1 MASNMIDPYDYSFA
15 VSRLRSFFVNRGF
28 IEVHTQS
35 RLSILAACEDPR
47 TIATYN
53 YGGQLWPLPQT
64 GQMWL
69 EHELLN
75 NPQAPGFF
83 CISTSFRN
91 EPNPVPG
98 RHDLIFPMFEFET
111 RGEMDDLRAL
121 EEDLLVYLGFGS
133 KASFVHQSYL
143 ETAAEFGVKDI
154 SGDIETK
161 IHATHGPV
169 FFLEGFP
176 LYTSPFWNMRKNGDI
191 ANKIDVIL
199 HGIETIGS
207 AERSSDPEEMR
218 SLFYSISDGMYA
230 DILFA
235 QFGRERVKRELEDF
249 LALDFFPR
257 FGGGIGLTRMMRA
270 LKLSGLVPDH
280 ASQNMAI
287 AAE

>member
-15 VSRLRSFFVNRGF
+15 VSRLRAFFVNRGF

-111 RGEMDDLRAL
+111 RGGMDELRAL

-133 KASFVHQSYL
+133 KASFVHQTYL
-143 ETAAEFGVKDI
+143 ETAEEFGVKDI
-154 SGDIETK
+154 TGEVETK
-161 IHATHGPV
+161 INQTHGPV
-169 FFLEGFP
+169 FFLESFP
-176 LYTSPFWNMRKNGDI
+176 LYTSPFWNMRKNGDV

-218 SLFYSISDGMYA
+218 KLFYSISDGMYA

-235 QFGRERVKRELEDF
+235 QFGRERVKRELDEF
-249 LALDFFPR
+249 LSLNFFPR

>member
-1 MASNMIDPYDYSFA
+1 MASNMINPYDYSFA
-15 VSRLRSFFVNRGF
+15 VTRLREFFVNRGF

-75 NPQAPGFF
+75 NPDAPGFF

-91 EPNPVPG
+91 EPNPVAG

-111 RGEMDDLRAL
+111 RGGMDELRAL
-121 EEDLLVYLGFGS
+121 EQDLLVFLGFGP
-133 KASFVHQSYL
+133 KASYVHQSYL
-143 ETAAEFGVKDI
+143 ETAEEFGVQDI
-154 SGDIETK
+154 TGEIEGK
-161 IHATHGPV
+161 IEQKHGPV

-176 LYTSPFWNMRKNGDI
+176 FYTSPFWNMRKNGDV

-207 AERSSDPEEMR
+207 AERSTNTAEMEE
-218 SLFYSISDGMYA
+218 LFYSISDGMYA

-235 QFGRERVKRELEDF
+235 QFGRERVKRELDDF
-249 LALDFFPR
+249 LSLNFFPR

-270 LKLSGLVPDH
+270 LKLHGLVPDQ
-280 ASQNMAI
+280 STQNVAI